1 MTTTDEV
8 DRIIDQWRQERPDL
22 ELAGMELIGRLG
34 RLFGYLGRA
43 VESTFLRHGLNQGE
57 YDVLAALRRAGNPY
71 SLTPSALAATLMLS
85 RAGMT
90 SRLDR
95 LEESGF
101 IERRHN
107 QQDRRSMHIDLTPAG
122 RTLVDA
128 VTTEHV
134 ANETDLLS
142 GLTAAERSALDQ
154 LARKLLQRFESGPV

>member
-1 MTTTDEV
+1 MTTEDAV
-8 DRIIDQWRQERPDL
+8 DRIIVQWRRERPDL
-22 ELAGMELIGRLG
+22 DLAGMELIGRLG

-43 VESTFLRHGLNQGE
+43 VEATFLRHGLSQGE
-57 YDVLAALRRAGNPY
+57 YDVLAALRRSGHPH

-101 IERRHN
+101 IERRN
-107 QQDRRSMHIDLTPAG
+107 NREDRRSMHIDLTAAG
-122 RTLVDA
+122 LALVDT

-134 ANETDLLS
+134 LAENDLLAT
-142 GLTAAERSALDQ
+142 LTAGEQQTLDQ
-154 LARKLLQRFESGPV
+154 LARKWLQRFEAHPG